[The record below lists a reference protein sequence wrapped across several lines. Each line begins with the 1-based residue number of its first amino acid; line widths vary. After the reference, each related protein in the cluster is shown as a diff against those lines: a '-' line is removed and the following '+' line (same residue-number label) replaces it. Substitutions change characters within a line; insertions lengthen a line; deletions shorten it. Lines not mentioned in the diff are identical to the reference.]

1 MIIIEHNLAEGIFYA
16 MEEDKAVGRLEY
28 EVAEQVMTIAHTYAY
43 EQGRGIGRLL
53 VVAAID
59 YARSLGVKIIP
70 QCSYAK
76 ALMEKN
82 EEYRKMIL

>member
-1 MIIIEHNLAEGIFYA
+1 MINIEHNLAEGVFLA
-16 MEEDKAVGRLEY
+16 MEEEKVVGRLEY
-28 EVAEQVMTIAHTYAY
+28 EVAGQVMTIAHTYAY
-43 EQGRGIGRLL
+43 VQGRGIGRLL

-59 YARSLGVKIIP
+59 YARSEGMKIIP

-76 ALMEKN
+76 ALMERN

>member
-1 MIIIEHNLAEGIFYA
+1 MINIEHNLAEGVFRA
-16 MEEDKAVGRLEY
+16 MEEEKAVGRLEY
-28 EVAEQVMTIAHTYAY
+28 EVAEQVMTITHTYAY

-59 YARSLGVKIIP
+59 YARSEGLKIIP

-76 ALMEKN
+76 ALMERN
-82 EEYRKMIL
+82 EEFRKMIQ